1 MKTNLLIIR
10 DTFTEE
16 STVGKLYVNGEFYGY
31 TLELPFKN
39 NQRRVSCIPKGVYDV
54 RKRDGAESGK
64 FKYEHLYILNV
75 PNREYILFHI
85 GNKPSDILGCVL
97 LGETKSDNF
106 VGHSTKA
113 FKNLMKNL
121 EGCDKN
127 R

>member
-10 DTFTEE
+10 DTFTKE

-31 TLELPFKN
+31 TLELPWKDN
-39 NQRRVSCIPKGVYDV
+39 ERRVSCIPQGVYDV

-64 FKYEHLYILNV
+64 FNYEHLYILNV

-97 LGETKSDNF
+97 LGINKSENF
-106 VGHSTKA
+106 VSRSTVA
-113 FKNLMKNL
+113 FKALMKDL
-121 EGCDKN
+121 EIVIN
-127 R
+127 